1 MSHRLSDTRLVWLV
15 FGLLGGLAVSSFWPH
30 EPLSAGTSDRE
41 KNFGLMTVA
50 VRDIQLAGV
59 QDKQEGIFVLDYLT
73 GRLQGAILNSRMGAF
88 THFYYRDLA
97 SDFNVDPKAG
107 RPQYAMA
114 TGIAQLPAQGRIT
127 WANGIIYVGE
137 LTSGR
142 IHAYAFPFA
151 QARGRVPP
159 VQIQMID
166 KFQFRQALKR
176 N

>member
-1 MSHRLSDTRLVWLV
+1 VWLV
-15 FGLLGGLAVSSFWPH
+15 FGLLAGLAVSSFWPH
-30 EPLSAGTSDRE
+30 EPLSAATSDRE

-73 GRLQGAILNSRMGAF
+73 GRLQGAILNSRIGKF
-88 THFYYRDLA
+88 THIYYRDLA
-97 SDFNVDPKAG
+97 NDFNVDPNAG

-114 TGIAQLPAQGRIT
+114 TGIAQLPTQGRVP
-127 WANGIIYVGE
+127 WANGIVYIGE

-142 IHAYAFPFA
+142 IHAYAFPYA
-151 QARGRVPP
+151 QSRVKLPP
-159 VQIQMID
+159 IPIKKID
-166 KFQFRQALKR
+166 EWQFRQPLQR